1 MRWKVLTPT
10 RAMLRTRPFA
20 HDLCSTAR
28 VRRAVMRP
36 ALSIKRLHMPNAEQP
51 SRPPLVLV
59 THDEEWSVRSLDS
72 ILGPNGYAVLRAYTG
87 RQALELARETQPDA
101 VIVDLKLP
109 DMTGLEVCRTLRS
122 DLRAGLSTPI
132 MVTTASSLS
141 RAEVAEVLAAGAWE
155 LCSQPLDGE
164 MLLLKLATFVRAKR
178 EVDRVHDE
186 SLVDD
191 ATGLYS
197 FRGLSQRARE
207 IGADVQRRKAALAC
221 LAFTP
226 DLDAAEV
233 EKSLLDDIA
242 RRVAAHLGQVCRQCG
257 RGSDA
262 IGRLGQSDFAIIA
275 PATERDGALRLINR
289 LQERLEATPLT
300 FDGRSQRVKI
310 RAGYSA
316 VPNYAE
322 AHIDVVELLFRAAA
336 ALRHSR
342 SSGPQSAITCFDDVA
357 VNQLH

>member
-1 MRWKVLTPT
+1 
-10 RAMLRTRPFA
+10 
-20 HDLCSTAR
+20 
-28 VRRAVMRP
+28 
-36 ALSIKRLHMPNAEQP
+36 MPNSEQP

-109 DMTGLEVCRTLRS
+109 DMSGIEVCRTLRS
-122 DLRAGLSTPI
+122 DLRAGLATPI
-132 MVTTASSLS
+132 MVTTASPVT
-141 RAEVAEVLAAGAWE
+141 RAEMTEVLAAGAWE
-155 LCSQPLDGE
+155 LYSQPLDGE
-164 MLLLKLATFVRAKR
+164 LLLLKLATYVRSKR
-178 EVDRVHDE
+178 EVDRFRDD
-186 SLVDD
+186 SLLDD
-191 ATGLYS
+191 VTGLYS

-207 IGADVQRRKAALAC
+207 IGADVQRRRAPLAC

-226 DLDAAEV
+226 DMAPADV
-233 EKSLLDDIA
+233 EKELLDEIA
-242 RRVAAHLGQVCRQCG
+242 RRVAAHLGKVCRQCG

-300 FDGRSQRVKI
+300 VDGRSQRVRL

-342 SSGPQSAITCFDDVA
+342 NSGPQSAITYFDDVA